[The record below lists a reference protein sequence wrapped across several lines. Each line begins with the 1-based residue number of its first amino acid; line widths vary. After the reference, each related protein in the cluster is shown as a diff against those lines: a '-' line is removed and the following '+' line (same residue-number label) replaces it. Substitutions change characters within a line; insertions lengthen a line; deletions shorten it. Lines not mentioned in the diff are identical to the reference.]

1 MDIKRRNFIQF
12 ASLSLTTVL
21 SGFRLPDSVAQDL
34 DSYTK
39 PLQIQMPSGQGKYVF
54 YVDGKKQVI
63 EIKEGEGR
71 LLTPAYSCEIKYL
84 ASDGE
89 TNLIVNIDQETTQ
102 LILLPGMA
110 GTDPEISG
118 KS

>member
-21 SGFRLPDSVAQDL
+21 AGFRLPEAVAKDM
-34 DSYTK
+34 DTYTK
-39 PLQIQMPSGQGKYVF
+39 ALHIQMPSGQGKYIF
-54 YVDGKKQVI
+54 LVDGKKQVVDI
-63 EIKEGEGR
+63 TDGEGQ

-89 TNLIVNIDQETTQ
+89 TNLIVNIDQDTTQ
-102 LILLPGMA
+102 LHLLPGLP
-110 GTDPEISG
+110 GTYPEITE
-118 KS
+118 KP